1 MGRSFLQKGTL
12 LAFVRKSSAT
22 QSHRDRLAG
31 SSGGEAQTHEP
42 RSRALRIPRLL
53 WLHIPSSSQ
62 GVSARRAFLPAAKR
76 RARLSLRAAKAA
88 RVWSQERAPYHPGL
102 WTAAGGAPSVP
113 GPRRPARGR
122 GARLKALWAFLL
134 RARKRPRCSL
144 HNLELPRG
152 ASARRAFRRAE
163 RGASAW
169 AVENRA
175 RAWPRVVCVCMC
187 RCLCV
192 RRVVCVSIL
201 GSLFWRPRSTQQP
214 AASASERMRS
224 TVGCDKNRPQKDWGL
239 EKWPLRGLDTCVS
252 SSASA
257 NRRRRVVF
265 SGTFRLTFP
274 GGWPRTAPSSGH
286 YFSSAAL

>member
-1 MGRSFLQKGTL
+1 M
-12 LAFVRKSSAT
+12 
-22 QSHRDRLAG
+22 
-31 SSGGEAQTHEP
+31 
-42 RSRALRIPRLL
+42 
-53 WLHIPSSSQ
+53 
-62 GVSARRAFLPAAKR
+62 
-76 RARLSLRAAKAA
+76 
-88 RVWSQERAPYHPGL
+88 
-102 WTAAGGAPSVP
+102 P
-113 GPRRPARGR
+113 GPRRPTRGR

-239 EKWPLRGLDTCVS
+239 EKWPLRGLNTCVS
-252 SSASA
+252 SSAGAS
-257 NRRRRVVF
+257 RRRSRVVF
-265 SGTFRLTFP
+265 LWHLSEPSRAGGRVPPLAAVTISRAPRSGAFAGQR
-274 GGWPRTAPSSGH
+274 GGRPRTQLGHYERSPAAAADWPRTVQHNRSLRGAAREESRLRGVIKTFAFWGAHTELSRKNAYSSGATH
-286 YFSSAAL
+286 LHSK